1 MGIHGG
7 GADHGARFHPAPL
20 TLPKRVAQMAGLKP
34 KNPETV
40 SQHFPSVWTT
50 TVIAELTVLNKLLP

>member
-1 MGIHGG
+1 MDFI
-7 GADHGARFHPAPL
+7 PTSLL
-20 TLPKRVAQMAGLKP
+20 TALRVAGQMAGLKP